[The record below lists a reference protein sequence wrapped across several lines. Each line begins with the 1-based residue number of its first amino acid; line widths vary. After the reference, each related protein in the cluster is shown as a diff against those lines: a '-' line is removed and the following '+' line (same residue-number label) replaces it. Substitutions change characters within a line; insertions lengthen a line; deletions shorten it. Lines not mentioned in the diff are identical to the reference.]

1 LEVAEEIERTAEI
14 YLLLAGRRTSPI
26 PDEERSRLVTGTQW
40 GMKFMASAISL
51 FSGLALEKVLS
62 GAILPAFTDRTGE
75 AVIGTFEPTR
85 VLVDMI
91 TNGARPDL
99 MIGVHEALRDL
110 ALAPDPVLSEH
121 SLKALVRSGIGV
133 AVPAGSPQP
142 RIRTVDELRT
152 ALLDGGRVAYSRTGA
167 SGIYFADLLVT
178 LGIAD
183 AVNERAC
190 IIDKGFVA
198 ETLLDG
204 RADLAV
210 QQLVELAFVDGIQ
223 IVGPLPGEAQQHI
236 ELSAATSAASS
247 MAGTLLEF
255 LYSADA
261 ARAYRSAGLEP
272 MFEVDDE

>member
-1 LEVAEEIERTAEI
+1 
-14 YLLLAGRRTSPI
+14 
-26 PDEERSRLVTGTQW
+26 
-40 GMKFMASAISL
+40 MASTISL

-62 GAILPAFTDRTGE
+62 GTILPAFTDRTGQ

-91 TNGARPDL
+91 TDGARPDL
-99 MIGVHEALRDL
+99 MIGVDGALRDL
-110 ALAPDPVLSEH
+110 ALAPDPVLSER
-121 SLKALVRSGIGV
+121 SLKPLVRSGIGV
-133 AVPAGSPQP
+133 AVAADSPP
-142 RIRTVDELRT
+142 PPIRTVDELRR
-152 ALLDGGRVAYSRTGA
+152 ALLDSGRVAYSRTGA
-167 SGIYFADLLVT
+167 SGVYFADLLVT

-183 AVNERAC
+183 AVNEQAC

-210 QQLVELAFVDGIQ
+210 QQLVELASVDGIQ
-223 IVGPLPGEAQQHI
+223 IVGPLPGEAQQHV
-236 ELSAATSAASS
+236 ELSAATSAASTT
-247 MAGTLLEF
+247 AGPLLEF
-255 LYSADA
+255 LYGADA